1 MQEDTRTSCRARLS
15 RIEGQVRGLAR
26 MVDEDRYCVDI
37 VTQIA
42 AVRAALRRVEQ
53 EILRD
58 HVGHCVRHAMH
69 SGSKAEQENKIEELI
84 ALFDRA
90 DT

>member
-1 MQEDTRTSCRARLS
+1 MRSDIKASCSKRLS

-26 MVDEDRYCVDI
+26 MVEEERYCIDI

-42 AVRAALRRVEQ
+42 AVRAALRRVEE

-58 HVGHCVRHAMH
+58 HVAHCVEHAVN
-69 SGSKAEQENKIEELI
+69 SGSKAEQRRKIEELM
-84 ALFDRA
+84 AVVSRA
-90 DT
+90 DR